1 MAGIRGMVRQRELL
15 SELLKV
21 SESMRAFISHRLD
34 GGEELRLRLEQSET
48 DLAAVLKTTAKKA
61 KTLKKAENEREAFRI
76 ESKGMRKQE
85 EISEAKLKEAE
96 QENSKLKED
105 LEELWT
111 RLSLEKK

>member
-1 MAGIRGMVRQRELL
+1 MVRQRELL

-48 DLAAVLKTTAKKA
+48 NLAVVLKIAAEKA
-61 KTLKKAENEREAFRI
+61 KALKKAEEEREAFQI
-76 ESKGMRKQE
+76 ESEGMRKQE

-96 QENSKLKED
+96 QENSKL
-105 LEELWT
+105 
-111 RLSLEKK
+111 